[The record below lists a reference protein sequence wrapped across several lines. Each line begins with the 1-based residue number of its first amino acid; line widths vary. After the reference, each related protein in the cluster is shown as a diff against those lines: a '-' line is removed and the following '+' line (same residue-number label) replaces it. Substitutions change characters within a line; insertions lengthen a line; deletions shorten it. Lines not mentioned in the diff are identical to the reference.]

1 MDSINE
7 DCWLNFESPMF
18 TLVDPNEIC
27 PIGILTET
35 TQAQINND
43 NAASIITTANNQN
56 AGNYYIYDNAIPVE
70 SNVQIPIIEQD
81 QQFQR
86 QKMQDDIIQ
95 QQVIIQQPTKQ
106 SEHIYRPRIQTQDE
120 NKQCN
125 MPIEP
130 PPMLSSF
137 DEPGFEIQKQ
147 LRLHRVLSRQRQE
160 KLRARLERQP
170 PDLPSLLTRKGSGRK
185 MTGRE
190 RQLELERQEANQLEL
205 RNRYLNL
212 INELEQKCTRLREIL
227 ENIVATSPE
236 YNNQMINFLESSNLL
251 FDQNEVS
258 SRNVERHN
266 STSIA
271 AHQSRL

>member
-43 NAASIITTANNQN
+43 NATSMITTANNQS
-56 AGNYYIYDNAIPVE
+56 AGNYYIYDNALSVE
-70 SNVQIPIIEQD
+70 PNVQIPIIEQT
-81 QQFQR
+81 QQLQQ
-86 QKMQDDIIQ
+86 QKMQGESIQ
-95 QQVIIQQPTKQ
+95 QQVGIQQPTKQ
-106 SEHIYRPRIQTQDE
+106 NEHVYRQRIQTQDE

-137 DEPGFEIQKQ
+137 DEPRFEIQKQ
-147 LRLHRVLSRQRQE
+147 LRLHRALSRQRQE

-170 PDLPSLLTRKGSGRK
+170 PELPNLMIRKGSGRK

-205 RNRYLNL
+205 RNRYLDL
-212 INELEQKCTRLREIL
+212 ISELEQKCTRLREIL

-236 YNNQMINFLESSNLL
+236 YNSQMINFLESSNLL
-251 FDQNEVS
+251 FDQNELS
-258 SRNVERHN
+258 SRNVEAHN

-271 AHQSRL
+271 APQSRL